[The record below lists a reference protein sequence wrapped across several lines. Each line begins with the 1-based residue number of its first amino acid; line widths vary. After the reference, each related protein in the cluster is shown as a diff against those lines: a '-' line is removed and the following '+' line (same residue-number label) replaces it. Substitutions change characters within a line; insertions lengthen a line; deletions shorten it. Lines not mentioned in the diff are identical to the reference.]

1 MIDALILAS
10 SLTGLVAQPEAEG
23 RHEIVVTGERVPRS
37 IKETASSVAVE
48 DSQTLNEQ
56 AVPDRVDQILQSMP
70 NVQLGSGGEGPVI
83 RGQDSTGV
91 VRDLPA
97 FLSGTRPRTTIRVDG
112 RSATYYELAFGLTS
126 IWDIDR
132 LEIFRSP
139 QTTTQGRNS
148 IGGAIFVETNDP
160 TFDWEGN
167 VRLVAGDYSTRQAA
181 AVISGPLAE
190 DQLAIRLSGDLRRS
204 RTSSKI
210 TSIDPDID
218 ANRDDSELI
227 RVKLLAEPTALPD
240 TRLVLAYSHGHSLM
254 PQIEGIKQN
263 EAVGLEFEDRRD
275 PNATYGVFSIKVDS
289 LTGRFAYQPTG
300 GFEAKATVSYG
311 KADVH
316 RNAPSGLGDA
326 QIDAR
331 DFSIEPVVT
340 WHSEAGWNLTGGMN
354 YTRATQDQTIDLAA
368 FPLVRGT
375 GAFSDT
381 QDSLGFFG
389 EGDIPLNPTVTVT
402 LGLRY
407 QYDKQ
412 VRQGML
418 SGNVLSLPLD
428 YGRTFT
434 AWLPKASV
442 AWDVT
447 PDLRVGAL
455 AQRASNPG
463 GVNLNA
469 ATARVE
475 TFGAES
481 LWDFELFAR
490 ARLADGRLVLSAN
503 AFRYDMTDAQRSTAI
518 PVVLPGG
525 HVTTIARVDN
535 APRAW
540 TMGAEVEIDWRPSP
554 QLHFRGAVGLL
565 DTRIIRT
572 VDPTDLTLGKQFQR
586 SPHFSGSASAT
597 WTPVNSVMLSA
608 QVRHNSSYFSD
619 DLETAVR
626 RINGSTTVDAKAS
639 WTRQGMT
646 MFGYFRNL
654 FDEFHLTYR
663 FADPASATAGD
674 PREWGLG
681 LEMRF

>member
-1 MIDALILAS
+1 M
-10 SLTGLVAQPEAEG
+10 
-23 RHEIVVTGERVPRS
+23 
-37 IKETASSVAVE
+37 ETASSVVVE
-48 DSQTLNEQ
+48 DSQTLNEL
-56 AVPDRVDQILQSMP
+56 AAPDRVDQILQSVP

-132 LEIFRSP
+132 LEVFRSP

-160 TFDWEGN
+160 TFAWEGTA
-167 VRLVAGDYSTRQAA
+167 RLIVGDYSTQQAA
-181 AVISGPLAE
+181 AMISGPLAD

-204 RTSSKI
+204 HTSSRI
-210 TSIDPDID
+210 TSIAADID
-218 ANRDDSELI
+218 ADNDDSDLV
-227 RVKLLAEPTALPD
+227 RVKFLAEPTALPD
-240 TRLVLAYSHGHSLM
+240 TRLVLTYSHGHSSM
-254 PQIEGIKQN
+254 PQIEGIKQID
-263 EAVGLEFEDRRD
+263 AMGLAFEDRRD

-289 LTGRFAYQPTG
+289 LTGQFAYQPAG
-300 GFEAKATVSYG
+300 DFEAKATVSYG
-311 KADVH
+311 KANVH
-316 RNAPSGLGDA
+316 RRAPSGFGDA
-326 QIDAR
+326 HIDAR
-331 DFSIEPVVT
+331 DFSVEPVVA
-340 WHSEAGWNLTGGMN
+340 WHPDMGWNLTGGMN
-354 YTRATQDQTIDLAA
+354 YTRATQDQTINLAA

-389 EGDIPLNPTVTVT
+389 EGDIPLNPTVTLT

-428 YGRTFT
+428 YDRIFT

-442 AWDVT
+442 AWDVK
-447 PDLRVGAL
+447 PNLRVGAL

-469 ATARVE
+469 ATAKVE
-475 TFGAES
+475 TFDAES

-490 ARLADGRLVLSAN
+490 AQLADGRLMLSAN
-503 AFRYDMTDAQRSTAI
+503 AFRYEMTDAQRSTAI

-525 HVTTIARVDN
+525 QVTTIARVDN

-540 TMGAEVEIDWRPSP
+540 SLGAEFELDWQPSSR
-554 QLHFRGAVGLL
+554 LRLRGAIGLL
-565 DTRIIRT
+565 DTRITRT

-586 SPHFSGSASAT
+586 SPHFSGWASLT
-597 WTPVNSVMLSA
+597 WKPVDSVMLSA

-619 DLETAVR
+619 DLETAAQ
-626 RINGSTTVDAKAS
+626 RIDGSTTFDTKAS
-639 WTRQGMT
+639 WKWQSIT
-646 MFGYFRNL
+646 MFGYVRNL

-663 FADPASATAGD
+663 FPDPASATAGD
-674 PREWGLG
+674 PREWGVG